1 MDAKKRR
8 AELFVFSGGVLETV
22 DYGGGDSGGVYL
34 EFMSRVLPQRVPGG
48 LGVPSPV
55 HPVESADAETCGR
68 VLRSL
73 RRWEA

>member
-1 MDAKKRR
+1 M
-8 AELFVFSGGVLETV
+8 FPGGVLETV
-22 DYGGGDSGGVYL
+22 DYGDGDSGGVYL

-48 LGVPSPV
+48 VDVPPPL

-73 RRWEA
+73 RRCEA